1 MERNGLRQRLESC
14 DQVLIGL
21 GEEWK
26 FQEGSGK
33 DKERALLQAYRGL
46 YGLIREKDYFIV
58 TMAEDGLIYETALGS
73 ETELVTP
80 CEAQQAEQISCPSA
94 DGKTM
99 ALIDKLFPLENVRRD
114 TRRQRILAPCAG
126 ENTAQQNRYM
136 EWFKRTL
143 GKAVVILELGV
154 GFSDPGII
162 RFPFEKSAFFN
173 QKAYMIRVN
182 KKLSQIA
189 EELGGRAEGIAQNS
203 VEWIVE
209 NSRLIKQK

>member
-1 MERNGLRQRLESC
+1 MERDGLRQRLESC

-26 FQEGSGK
+26 LEEGSRK
-33 DKERALLQAYRGL
+33 DKDSVLLQAYRGL
-46 YGLIREKDYFIV
+46 YELIREKDYFIV
-58 TMAEDGLIYETALGS
+58 TMAEDELIYETVLGS
-73 ETELVTP
+73 DTELVIP
-80 CEAQQAEQISCPSA
+80 CEAQQAEQISCPST
-94 DGKTM
+94 DEKTM
-99 ALIDKLFPLENVRRD
+99 TLIDKLFPPENVRRD

-126 ENTAQQNRYM
+126 ENTEQQNRYM
-136 EWFKRTL
+136 DWFKRTL

-162 RFPFEKSAFFN
+162 RFPFEKAAFFN
-173 QKAYMIRVN
+173 QKAYMLRVN
-182 KKLSQIA
+182 GTLPQIA

-209 NSRLIKQK
+209 NSRLMEQK